1 MVKRRS
7 KRKATVLESL
17 GGKRRRSARKL
28 AVRDVEQKIYGDDCG
43 ILPSD

>member
-28 AVRDVEQKIYGDDCG
+28 ALRDADHKIYGDDCG